1 MDRTYVDTD
10 DDDEEFDDAK
20 YEEQEDNILNDVS
33 AFMVSKANMSRY
45 VMDQTAKHI
54 EKNGNDKAKK
64 DIPLIPNKILD
75 S

>member
-45 VMDQTAKHI
+45 VMD
-54 EKNGNDKAKK
+54 
-64 DIPLIPNKILD
+64 
-75 S
+75 